1 MVAVNHIAENGERSH
16 AIDEHSLAEHR
27 LAHIGDE
34 DVGNNPDPGN
44 NRDVNL
50 GMPEEPEQVLPQQSR
65 SARMWDQLIVQN
77 QSRGNEE
84 ARSRNVIQNHQ
95 DTSGH

>member
-1 MVAVNHIAENGERSH
+1 M
-16 AIDEHSLAEHR
+16 L
-27 LAHIGDE
+27 
-34 DVGNNPDPGN
+34 
-44 NRDVNL
+44 NL

-65 SARMWDQLIVQN
+65 SARMLGPVDRSEPIP
-77 QSRGNEE
+77 RERKE